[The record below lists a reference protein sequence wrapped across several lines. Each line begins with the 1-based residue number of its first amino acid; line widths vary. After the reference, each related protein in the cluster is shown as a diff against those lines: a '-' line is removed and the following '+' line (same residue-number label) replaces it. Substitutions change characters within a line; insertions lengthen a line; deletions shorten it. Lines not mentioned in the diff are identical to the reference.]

1 MAKTTEPTPEA
12 APVATLGHDSSLNI
26 HQRLLLVATEASY
39 VQKKGRTTAGG
50 TYNYAKHD
58 DVMAAVRPALIRYGV
73 GWSITVNPELSASE
87 SAGKTKSGAEQTMWT
102 LWADVTF
109 YNVDKPE
116 DSITARFV
124 GEGIDTGDKATGKAL
139 SYMTKNALLKTFLI
153 ESGDEADNEHAGAER
168 GARNAPRRNSPAPAP
183 AGNGEPPS
191 ATATFLRQFWAVAR
205 SNKLGEDTIH
215 RWFKRNLSLDSTKA
229 ASVDQLKVATEWAR
243 KSGDAQRKLGSEVQ
257 ASGIVP
263 TDVMAHA
270 AEAFG
275 VQHLDELT
283 LDEYAALIGWVS
295 GLADENVPFGGDDD
309 IPFTTGE
316 PDDQGGTT

>member
-12 APVATLGHDSSLNI
+12 EAIATLGHDASLNI
-26 HQRLLLVATEASY
+26 FQRLLLVATEASY
-39 VQKKGRTTAGG
+39 VQKKGRVTAGG

-73 GWSITVNPELSASE
+73 GWSITVDPELSSSE
-87 SAGKTKSGAEQTMWT
+87 SAGKTKSGAEQTIWT

-109 YNVDKPE
+109 FNVDKPE
-116 DSITARFV
+116 DHITVKFV
-124 GEGIDTGDKATGKAL
+124 GEGIDAGDKATGKAL

-153 ESGDEADNEHAGAER
+153 ESGDEADNEHAGSER
-168 GARNAPRRNSPAPAP
+168 GASRAAQRANTPAPANDPP
-183 AGNGEPPS
+183 ASP
-191 ATATFLRQFWAVAR
+191 TATFLRQFWAVAR
-205 SNKLGEDTIH
+205 SAKLGEDTIH
-215 RWFKRNLSLDSTKA
+215 RWFKRNLGLDSTKA
-229 ASVDQLKVATEWAR
+229 ATVDQLKTATEWAR
-243 KSGDAQRKLGSEVQ
+243 KVGDAQRKLGSEVQ

-270 AEAFG
+270 GEAFG

-283 LDEYAALIGWVS
+283 LAEYADLIGWVG
-295 GLADENVPFGGDDD
+295 GLADENIPFGNDDD

>member
-12 APVATLGHDSSLNI
+12 EAPATLGHDSSLNI

-39 VQKKGRTTAGG
+39 VQKKGRATAGG
-50 TYNYAKHD
+50 AYNYAKHD

-73 GWSITVNPELSASE
+73 GWSITVDPELSSSE
-87 SAGKTKSGAEQTMWT
+87 SAGKTKSGAEQTIWT

-109 YNVDKPE
+109 FNVDKPE
-116 DSITARFV
+116 DCITVKFV
-124 GEGIDTGDKATGKAL
+124 GEGIDMGDKATGKAL

-153 ESGDEADNEHAGAER
+153 ESGDEADNEHAGSER
-168 GARNAPRRNSPAPAP
+168 GASRPAQRASAPAP
-183 AGNGEPPS
+183 AGDPPAS
-191 ATATFLRQFWAVAR
+191 TTATFLRQFWAVAR

-229 ASVDQLKVATEWAR
+229 ASVDQLKLATDWAR
-243 KSGDAQRKLGSEVQ
+243 KVGDAQRKLGSEVQ

-283 LDEYAALIGWVS
+283 LAEYGDLIGWVS
-295 GLADENVPFGGDDD
+295 GLADENIPFGNDDD